1 MRKEEKMDIS
11 QHLIVER
18 LLCEFM
24 GKQRF
29 ESAKKEVESIV
40 TAYNL
45 DSTPEILKDF
55 FAFIQQEIAFTR
67 I

>member
-1 MRKEEKMDIS
+1 MDIS
-11 QHLIVER
+11 QHLITER
-18 LLCEFM
+18 RLCEFM

-45 DSTPEILKDF
+45 DSTPEIMKDF
-55 FAFIQQEIAFTR
+55 FAFVQREITLTR

>member
-1 MRKEEKMDIS
+1 MDIS

-18 LLCEFM
+18 LLCESM

-45 DSTPEILKDF
+45 DSNPEILKDF
-55 FAFIQQEIAFTR
+55 FAFIQREITLTR

>member
-1 MRKEEKMDIS
+1 MDIS

-18 LLCEFM
+18 LLCESM

-45 DSTPEILKDF
+45 NSTPEIMKDF
-55 FAFIQQEIAFTR
+55 FAFVQREIMLTR

>member
-1 MRKEEKMDIS
+1 MDIS
-11 QHLIVER
+11 QHPAIEKR
-18 LLCEFM
+18 LCEFM

-29 ESAKKEVESIV
+29 ENAKKEVESIV

-45 DSTPEILKDF
+45 NSTPEIMKDF
-55 FAFIQQEIAFTR
+55 FAFVQREIMLTR

>member
-1 MRKEEKMDIS
+1 MDIS
-11 QHLIVER
+11 QHLITER
-18 LLCEFM
+18 RLCEFM

-29 ESAKKEVESIV
+29 ESAKKEVESTV

>member
-1 MRKEEKMDIS
+1 MDIS

-18 LLCEFM
+18 LLCESM

-55 FAFIQQEIAFTR
+55 FAFIQREITLTR

>member
-1 MRKEEKMDIS
+1 MDIS
-11 QHLIVER
+11 QHLITER
-18 LLCEFM
+18 RLCEFM

-40 TAYNL
+40 TAYNME
-45 DSTPEILKDF
+45 STPEIMKDF

>member
-1 MRKEEKMDIS
+1 MDIS
-11 QHLIVER
+11 QHLIAER
-18 LLCEFM
+18 RLCEFM
-24 GKQRF
+24 GKQYF

-45 DSTPEILKDF
+45 NSTPEIMKDF
-55 FAFIQQEIAFTR
+55 FAFVQREIMLTR

>member
-1 MRKEEKMDIS
+1 MDIS
-11 QHLIVER
+11 QHLVTEKR
-18 LLCEFM
+18 LCEFM

-55 FAFIQQEIAFTR
+55 FAFIQWEITLTR